1 MDKTVLICLS
11 LMGFITTTF
20 LIVLLA
26 DYVRI
31 RKGKTSFLLDGKR
44 LNRYSIVHTIKGY
57 RLVYK
62 SGLTYEQAK
71 QIQQTLNFYTTIEKE

>member
-11 LMGFITTTF
+11 LIVFITTTF

-31 RKGKTSFLLDGKR
+31 RKGKSSFLLDGER

-57 RLVYK
+57 RFVYK

-71 QIQQTLNFYTTIEKE
+71 QVQKTLSFYTTIEKE